1 MFTYDWFHRGGL
13 ERLQTAARQRCMV
26 RFEER
31 KDEPQIGFNGA
42 SKPEP
47 KVEDLESRTIIYM
60 KDGLTYE
67 IREILELD
75 TTAGLI
81 FECLPVDETYRVG
94 AIVIVAPYED
104 IARVE
109 VFAVHPEDKPQESF
123 RIPGF
128 RAGVQAGHEEDT

>member
-13 ERLQTAARQRCMV
+13 ERLQKAARERCLA
-26 RFEER
+26 RFDEHER
-31 KDEPQIGFNGA
+31 VGFNGSA
-42 SKPEP
+42 KSEP

-75 TTAGLI
+75 TTAGLT

-109 VFAVHPEDKPQESF
+109 VFAVHPDDKPQENF

-128 RAGVQAGHEEDT
+128 RAGVQAGHEEDS

>member
-1 MFTYDWFHRGGL
+1 MFSYDWFHRGGL
-13 ERLQTAARQRCMV
+13 ERLRHAACQQCIV
-26 RFEER
+26 RLGESETM
-31 KDEPQIGFNGA
+31 GFHGSIA
-42 SKPEP
+42 DVKH
-47 KVEDLESRTIIYM
+47 EDLDTRTIIYM

-67 IREILELD
+67 VRAILELD

-81 FECLPVDETYRVG
+81 FECLPVDESYRVG

-109 VFAVHPEDKPQESF
+109 IFAVHPDDKPQENF

-128 RAGVQAGHEEDT
+128 RAGVQPQGEEEPA